1 MEIVNYILI
10 GLLVLFIIKRFI
22 PVKGIKTISAEQLK
36 SELKNKNKQLIDV
49 RKPGEFKENHLKGFT
64 NIPLHQ
70 LTQKANQLSK
80 DKEVIVICQSGM
92 RSQKASRTLKKLG
105 FKEVTN
111 VKGGMLEWDGKT
123 E

>member
-10 GLLVLFIIKRFI
+10 GLLVLFIIKRYI

-36 SELKNKNKQLIDV
+36 SELKNKNNQLIDV
-49 RKPGEFKENHLKGFT
+49 RKPGEFKGNHLKGFT

-111 VKGGMLEWDGKT
+111 VKGGMNAWN
-123 E
+123 